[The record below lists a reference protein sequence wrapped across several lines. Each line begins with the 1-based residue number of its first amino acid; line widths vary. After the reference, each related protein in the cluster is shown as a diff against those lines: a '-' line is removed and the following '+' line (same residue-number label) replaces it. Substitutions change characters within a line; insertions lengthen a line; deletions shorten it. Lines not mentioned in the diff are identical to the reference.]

1 MTDRFAGTARGR
13 PMRVPMPVSIRLL
26 RAIAGA
32 ALAAALAMPA
42 AGEPRYPGRPV
53 MLIVPY
59 AAGGIADTGMR
70 ILADKLSG
78 ELGQPFVVDNRPGAG
93 GIIAAKAGS
102 SAAAD
107 GYTLLMTGNNNAI
120 SVALFKSLPYNI
132 LTDFASVSTVSFFD
146 LLLVTRAGSPLK
158 SVADVVAA
166 ARANPGRLNIGTIN
180 PGSTQNLA
188 AELFRS
194 TAGIKVTIVPF
205 RTSPDMAGA
214 ILRGDVDVAFEFY
227 APLQGMIADN
237 KVEVLASSGSKRSAY
252 LPDVPTITES
262 GIGGYEVLSW
272 NGISVPAATPKPV
285 IATLA
290 RAINAVL
297 PLPDVQAKAKRLG
310 MEMRAGTPEE
320 MMARLDADIAKW
332 SAVIE
337 KAGIAKRD

>member
-1 MTDRFAGTARGR
+1 MIGRFAGPARGR
-13 PMRVPMPVSIRLL
+13 PMRLL
-26 RAIAGA
+26 GGLAVLA
-32 ALAAALAMPA
+32 ALATAA
-42 AGEPRYPGRPV
+42 AGEPRYPNRPV

-78 ELGQPFVVDNRPGAG
+78 ALGQAFVVDNRPGAG

-102 SAAAD
+102 AAAPD

-132 LTDFASVSTVSFFD
+132 LADFASVSTVSFFD

-158 SVADVVAA
+158 SLADLVAA
-166 ARANPGRLNIGTIN
+166 ARTQPGKLNIGTIN

-194 TAGIKVTIVPF
+194 TAGIKVAIVPF
-205 RTSPDMAGA
+205 RASPDMAAA
-214 ILRGDVDVAFEFY
+214 ILRGDVDLAFEFY
-227 APLQGMIADN
+227 APLQGMIADD
-237 KVEVLASSGSKRSAY
+237 KVRVLASTGPQRSSY
-252 LPDVPTITES
+252 LPQIPTVAES
-262 GIGGYEVLSW
+262 GVKDYEVLSW
-272 NGISVPAATPKPV
+272 NGISAPAATPKPV

-297 PLPDVQAKAKRLG
+297 PLPDVQEKARRLG
-310 MEMRAGTPEE
+310 MEMRASTPDE
-320 MMARLDADIAKW
+320 MTMRLKADIAKW

-337 KAGIAKRD
+337 KAGIPKRD